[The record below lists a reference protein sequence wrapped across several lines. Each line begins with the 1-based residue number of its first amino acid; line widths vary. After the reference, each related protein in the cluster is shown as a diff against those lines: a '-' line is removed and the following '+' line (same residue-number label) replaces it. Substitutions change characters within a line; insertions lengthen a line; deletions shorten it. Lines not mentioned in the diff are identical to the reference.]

1 MMHKTASLCTFCAHE
16 MPFCAFLDPY
26 IWLQARK
33 LLLLQ
38 FRNFTI
44 KLRYFYEFENCC
56 TCQAST

>member
-1 MMHKTASLCTFCAHE
+1 MMHKTVSLCTFCAHE

-44 KLRYFYEFENCC
+44 K
-56 TCQAST
+56 